1 MKWGISWGGV
11 GKGKALFQD
20 QSMQSVVVL
29 SFGCMLEFPE
39 LLNIFII
46 RPDNK
51 LTSNFW
57 VHAEASVFSNIFKV
71 RVQKVG
77 LSYNL
82 LRMKKISI

>member
-1 MKWGISWGGV
+1 MKWGVSWGGV

-20 QSMQSVVVL
+20 QSMQSVVLL

-46 RPDNK
+46 RPDTNK

-57 VHAEASVFSNIFKV
+57 VHAEASVFSNRFQSESSESGTI
-71 RVQKVG
+71 
-77 LSYNL
+77 
-82 LRMKKISI
+82 I